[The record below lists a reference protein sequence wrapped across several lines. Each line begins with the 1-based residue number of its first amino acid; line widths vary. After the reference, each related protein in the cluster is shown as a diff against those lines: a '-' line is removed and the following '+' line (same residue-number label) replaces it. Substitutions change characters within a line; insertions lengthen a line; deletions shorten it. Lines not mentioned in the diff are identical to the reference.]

1 MALRRRIGLCGSP
14 NDGIADKCLPEIHRI
29 WKLYSNSSDLFFNV
43 LILLAI
49 MIKLMEVVWFEV
61 EIILITVLCSDLN
74 PAGLL
79 PQPEPQPTS
88 NEHWNNL
95 CSEFSSVVLSWEA

>member
-1 MALRRRIGLCGSP
+1 
-14 NDGIADKCLPEIHRI
+14 
-29 WKLYSNSSDLFFNV
+29 
-43 LILLAI
+43 

-61 EIILITVLCSDLN
+61 AILFITVLCSDLN

-95 CSEFSSVVLSWEA
+95 CSECSAVVLSWEA